1 MKRAVVAG
9 ALCLQALGWPTRS
22 QEVVAPASV
31 TSPDAI
37 AAFGSVPLWKY
48 HQSLELPS
56 VAACISGP
64 YLTLAS
70 GIVQANFERHVVAP
84 LGRSNM
90 DLYGA
95 FELQNRTASD
105 RALLSMT
112 TALNLVAWVS
122 YSPQSRR
129 PPCGQFKIGAARKTA
144 AYGMAECAKLVYA
157 QEKERGAIPY
167 KWVLRLRADLVYSRA
182 LPPLLRAPP
191 TPPSLFEMFSRFAA
205 PLARLASRPAIR
217 AGVRPTT
224 CKTTPSPEPLWLPCS

>member
-144 AYGMAECAKLVYA
+144 AYGMAECAKV
-157 QEKERGAIPY
+157 
-167 KWVLRLRADLVYSRA
+167 
-182 LPPLLRAPP
+182 
-191 TPPSLFEMFSRFAA
+191 
-205 PLARLASRPAIR
+205 R
-217 AGVRPTT
+217 AGTICVNLTVSDCDEMNLR
-224 CKTTPSPEPLWLPCS
+224 TTPSSPCSRPCPTRSGRRSGRA